1 MERERIAAGFRSR
14 SAAASLKR
22 YAVLVALVPDVLFP
36 QPIGCGL
43 IEAAISSAP
52 ADTARP
58 FPQPIGCG
66 LIEAVPPVNLPE
78 LMRTFPQPIGC
89 GLIEAHGD
97 GRRVDPRRH
106 LVSRPR
112 PVPRRMRQSRRVPL
126 PRRRK
131 ARFSFELVPRV
142 LESEMEGAYY

>member
-22 YAVLVALVPDVLFP
+22 YAVLVALVPDVL
-36 QPIGCGL
+36 
-43 IEAAISSAP
+43 
-52 ADTARP
+52 